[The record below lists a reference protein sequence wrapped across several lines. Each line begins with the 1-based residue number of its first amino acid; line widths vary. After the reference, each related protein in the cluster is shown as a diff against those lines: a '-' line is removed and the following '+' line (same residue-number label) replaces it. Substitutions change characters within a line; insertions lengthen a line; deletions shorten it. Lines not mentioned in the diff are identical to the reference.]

1 MERLWDEEKWSFH
14 LTDPFTCHLRYLYLK
29 IMRKKYEGLIVST
42 IWVEVNIE
50 KKKKKLPNNNFIIII
65 VLPF

>member
-1 MERLWDEEKWSFH
+1 
-14 LTDPFTCHLRYLYLK
+14 
-29 IMRKKYEGLIVST
+29 MRKKYEGLIVSI
-42 IWVEVNIE
+42 IWVEVNTE